1 MKTKIKWIVIGIVL
15 LISIQF
21 FFAIYFNLLGIGG
34 TNTSIDKTERIWSH
48 PEMML
53 IPILAAPLIEEFIF
67 RFLLYRK
74 NLREPYGT
82 ITAVISSILFGLVH
96 GQSLSLTVPLILN
109 GLIYCL
115 VYKKGDSIWVSM
127 ITHGLYN
134 AMILGI
140 LTLTH
145 IIKI

>member
-34 TNTSIDKTERIWSH
+34 TNTSIEKTKNILRH

-53 IPILAAPLIEEFIF
+53 IPILVAPTIEEFIF

-74 NLREPYGT
+74 NLTEPYGT
-82 ITAVISSILFGLVH
+82 ITAIISSILFGFVH
-96 GQSLSLTVPLILN
+96 GQSMSLTVPLILN
-109 GLIYCL
+109 GLIYCHI
-115 VYKKGDSIWVSM
+115 YKKGDSIWVSI

-134 AMILGI
+134 AVILGI
-140 LTLTH
+140 LILTQ